1 MQRDVKSKRG
11 KEREVEVEVREG
23 DEIRRSK
30 EGGRQTPNA
39 SYRATRFL
47 TAAGFSSSTRSSQTQ
62 LTYRNVSV
70 RSINPC
76 TSLTGKQVSGIEM
89 TSSAW
94 HRWIQKWQGCGL
106 CILQVSQKPG
116 WSTLRELGWEYWP
129 RRPEVHKNARG
140 FWSVQN
146 LRYLLSL
153 LHLPAQLTLHPSHL
167 FHTLY
172 YIDCREM

>member
-62 LTYRNVSV
+62 LTYRKRFSSEHKSMHILNGE
-70 RSINPC
+70 
-76 TSLTGKQVSGIEM
+76 TGE
-89 TSSAW
+89 W
-94 HRWIQKWQGCGL
+94 
-106 CILQVSQKPG
+106 
-116 WSTLRELGWEYWP
+116 
-129 RRPEVHKNARG
+129 
-140 FWSVQN
+140 
-146 LRYLLSL
+146 
-153 LHLPAQLTLHPSHL
+153 
-167 FHTLY
+167 
-172 YIDCREM
+172 D